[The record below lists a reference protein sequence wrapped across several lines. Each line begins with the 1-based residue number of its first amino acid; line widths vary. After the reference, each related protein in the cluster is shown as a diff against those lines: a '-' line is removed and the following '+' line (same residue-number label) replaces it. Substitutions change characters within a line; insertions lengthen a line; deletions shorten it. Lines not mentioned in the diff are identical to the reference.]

1 MDSRLHIVA
10 EYEGIILRRVHKLNL
25 LRCAVYDVGGCRSYL
40 PNEIRS
46 RLKIIERNRAV
57 SAGGVLA

>member
-1 MDSRLHIVA
+1 MYSRLHKVT

-25 LRCAVYDVGGCRSYL
+25 LRRAVHNVGGCRSYL
-40 PNEIRS
+40 LNEIRP
-46 RLKIIERNRAV
+46 RLKVVERDLTV